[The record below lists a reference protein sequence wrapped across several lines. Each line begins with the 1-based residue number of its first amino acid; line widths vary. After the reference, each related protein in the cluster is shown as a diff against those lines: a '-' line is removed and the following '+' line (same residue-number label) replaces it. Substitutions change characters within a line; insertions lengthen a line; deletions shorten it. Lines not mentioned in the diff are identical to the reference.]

1 MSNPHI
7 AYRLSSAIRDA
18 RYAICDMQS
27 LRWLEISVQA
37 DGEAAEAVAE
47 VFHRLGEGGAVI
59 ETLIHQDDSPYAGEP
74 VVSVKTYLPANN
86 ESARRQIEE
95 ALWHLSQ
102 LYPIPAPQIREL
114 AEEDWAEAWK
124 KGYSVQHVGQR
135 LVIVPSWELY
145 TPEDHEVVIQLDPGM
160 AFGTGLHPSTRL
172 CLQALE
178 AWVRAGDRVLDVG
191 TGSGILAIAAAK
203 LGATSIVGVDLD
215 PVAVEV
221 ARENVRLNAVA
232 DRVEIEEGTVET
244 LNLRSRSVDRII
256 VNILADVIIALTPVL
271 ATCLRPAGTLIAS
284 GIIQEYAGTV
294 VEAFESAGLRM
305 VERRQEKDWVALI
318 ATQNI

>member
-1 MSNPHI
+1 M
-7 AYRLSSAIRDA
+7 
-18 RYAICDMQS
+18 
-27 LRWLEISVQA
+27 RWLEIGVQV

-47 VFHRLGEGGAVI
+47 VFNRLGEGGAVI
-59 ETLIHQDDSPYAGEP
+59 ETLIHQDDSPYAGES
-74 VVSVKTYLPANN
+74 VVNVKTYLPAND
-86 ESARRQIEE
+86 ESAPRQRQVEE

-102 LYPIPAPQIREL
+102 LYPIPAPQVRQL

-124 KGYSVQHVGQR
+124 KGYRVQHIGQR
-135 LVIVPSWELY
+135 LVIVPSWEAY
-145 TPEDHEVVIQLDPGM
+145 TPQDHEVVIRLDPGM

-178 AWVRAGDRVLDVG
+178 AWVRAGDGVLDVG

-203 LGATSIVGVDLD
+203 LGAASVVGVDLD

-221 ARENVRLNAVA
+221 ARENVRLNGVA
-232 DRVEIEEGTVET
+232 DRVEIEEGTVEM
-244 LNLRSRSVDRII
+244 LSPRPRSVDRIV
-256 VNILADVIIALTPVL
+256 VNILADVVIALTPVL
-271 ATCLRPAGTLIAS
+271 AACLRPTGTLIAS
-284 GIIQEYAGTV
+284 GIIQEQAGTV
-294 VEAFESAGLRM
+294 VETFESAGLRT